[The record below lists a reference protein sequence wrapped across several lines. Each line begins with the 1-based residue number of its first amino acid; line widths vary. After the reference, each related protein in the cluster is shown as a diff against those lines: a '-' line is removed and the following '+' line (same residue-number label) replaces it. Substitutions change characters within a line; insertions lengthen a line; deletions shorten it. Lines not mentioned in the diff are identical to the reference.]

1 MVEGVTLTNGAGTA
15 HPVNINN
22 MRHNCKI
29 FLILSTL
36 IFQKRYYKS
45 YTKQMQIG
53 IMPQEELN
61 LNVVKMVKDYSDIG
75 NDRFVFENLL
85 TS

>member
-1 MVEGVTLTNGAGTA
+1 M
-15 HPVNINN
+15 H
-22 MRHNCKI
+22 
-29 FLILSTL
+29 
-36 IFQKRYYKS
+36 
-45 YTKQMQIG
+45 IG

>member
-1 MVEGVTLTNGAGTA
+1 
-15 HPVNINN
+15 
-22 MRHNCKI
+22 
-29 FLILSTL
+29 
-36 IFQKRYYKS
+36 
-45 YTKQMQIG
+45 MQIG